1 MRFLYRLLFALES
14 AVIFAISASLAYR
27 LLSPPKHSG
36 WDALADFL
44 GFFAIALLIGFGIGL
59 WYSDRMETKMTRNIS
74 LIVLVVFALL
84 AGYLYLKRSDP
95 ADNTLPLPPT
105 TPAPKSMLWQDL
117 TESPF
122 FMARLPFDNG
132 ATYFYVDQGAKDIL
146 DSLSV
151 SNGQLT
157 YAPADFFPAY
167 LKDDYQLCW
176 MKGIS
181 MTRHRVQIE
190 VNKQTGRSL
199 WVDKEALA
207 IHSPAEWILT
217 MNSVDPILP
226 QDYPLRVKPLDHAS
240 PSGLDTRD
248 AILSPIEAKGDWIKV
263 EVTKKGLP
271 QGQAWMRWK
280 KDGQLLV
287 GVNPFS

>member
-14 AVIFAISASLAYR
+14 AVIFAVSASLAYR
-27 LLSPPKHSG
+27 LLSPPKHTG

-44 GFFAIALLIGFGIGL
+44 GFFAIALLVGFGIGL
-59 WYSDRMETKMTRNIS
+59 WYSGRMQTKTTQRVS
-74 LIVLVVFALL
+74 LIVLVLFALL
-84 AGYLYLKRSDP
+84 AGYLYLTRPEPVDTTP
-95 ADNTLPLPPT
+95 HLPPT
-105 TPAPKSMLWQDL
+105 SPAPKSMQWHNL

-122 FMARLPFDNG
+122 FMARLPFNNG
-132 ATYFYVDQGAKDIL
+132 PTYFYVDQGSQDIL

-167 LKDDYQLCW
+167 LKGDYQLCW

-181 MTRHRVQIE
+181 MTRHRVQVEI
-190 VNKQTGRSL
+190 NKQTGRSL
-199 WVDKEALA
+199 WLDKEALA

-217 MNSVDPILP
+217 MNSVDPVLP

-240 PSGLDTRD
+240 PSNLDPTD
-248 AILSPIEAKGDWIKV
+248 ALLTPIEAKGDFIKV